1 MYSSQFNQVLA
12 QILDQSPHLHALSVS
27 DEQGHILG
35 YEPKAAQT
43 TINTIQTFGH
53 LTLKNRSTLL
63 HSVHIQGSEGQWTGH
78 RFSFEDS
85 IFVLWI
91 WWGPSISAVE
101 IQNNVHLYLTLI
113 KAGLDTPHSQ
123 EDF

>member
-12 QILDQSPHLHALSVS
+12 HILTQSPHLHALSVS

-43 TINTIQTFGH
+43 SINTIQTFGH

-78 RFSFEDS
+78 RFSFDDS

-91 WWGPSISAVE
+91 WWATSISTIE
-101 IQNNVHLYLTLI
+101 IQSSIQQYLNLI
-113 KAGLDTPHSQ
+113 KTELETPNSQ
-123 EDF
+123 EYL

>member
-12 QILDQSPHLHALSVS
+12 QILSQSPHLHALSVS
-27 DEQGHILG
+27 DEQGHLLG

-43 TINTIQTFGH
+43 SINTIQTFGH

-63 HSVHIQGSEGQWTGH
+63 HSVHVQGSDGQWTGH
-78 RFSFEDS
+78 RFGFENS

-91 WWGPSISAVE
+91 WWDNQISSVDL
-101 IQNNVHLYLTLI
+101 QRQVQLYLALI
-113 KAGLDTPHSQ
+113 KTEL
-123 EDF
+123 